1 MIDGKKFTPFVSLSL
16 AVKVGEPPKVGAVPG
31 DLRYFSATYWGY
43 SVK

>member
-1 MIDGKKFTPFVSLSL
+1 MGRKITPFVSLSL

-31 DLRYFSATYWGY
+31 DLRYPPATYWGY